1 MRQPGGPPVLHPSW
15 IWSSDRSCDQKQT
28 TVRLFPPPPS
38 YSQPWPLL
46 GRLSSLGQLMPL
58 STWPHSKWSL
68 GNNDFYTHHHLQNYH
83 RYHSLTPRIHSRR
96 IHSRH
101 YRHWNH
107 RNLTNINI
115 SCSPKDAEE
124 EDVASSSPPPFLS
137 LSLLPPPSSISL
149 MPCRRQYRCALK
161 ICLHHHH
168 PHYCFGFW
176 RREIIKVIGQK
187 KKEKRTAILS
197 FHWKRYR

>member
-1 MRQPGGPPVLHPSW
+1 MIFIH
-15 IWSSDRSCDQKQT
+15 T
-28 TVRLFPPPPS
+28 TTS
-38 YSQPWPLL
+38 K
-46 GRLSSLGQLMPL
+46 
-58 STWPHSKWSL
+58 TIIATIHS
-68 GNNDFYTHHHLQNYH
+68 
-83 RYHSLTPRIHSRR
+83 RRIHSRR
-96 IHSRH
+96 IHSCH

-187 KKEKRTAILS
+187 KKRK
-197 FHWKRYR
+197 KNRYTFVSLKEVPVIVNVTVSVIFGCMLLTRFVKINEPMLLLLFTVIEGLLE